1 MTIYLALFLG
11 ALCGLLA
18 AMAMNLFM
26 RAVGRQFG
34 RSADM
39 VRALGSYFT
48 GGLKNASAI
57 GTAIHSVAGIVFGMI
72 YFAIMHAIG
81 ALAFPKAILLGLGL
95 SFAHGLITSY
105 ILMIYASR
113 RHPLENYRKATIQ
126 EGVLHMFGHLIF
138 GAVIGVL
145 AAIAASVV

>member
-11 ALCGLLA
+11 AICGLLA
-18 AMAMNLFM
+18 AMAMNMFM

-48 GGLKNASAI
+48 GGLKNAATV
-57 GTAIHSVAGIVFGMI
+57 GTLIHSLAGVVFGMA
-72 YFAIMHAIG
+72 YFAIMHYIG
-81 ALAFPKAILLGLGL
+81 ALVFPEAILLGLGL
-95 SFAHGLITSY
+95 GFAHGLITSY
-105 ILMIYASR
+105 ALMIYASN
-113 RHPLENYRKATIQ
+113 RHPLDEYRKATIQ
-126 EGVLHMFGHLIF
+126 EGVLHMFGHILF

-145 AAIAASVV
+145 GAIAAAVV

>member
-18 AMAMNLFM
+18 ALAMNVFM
-26 RAVGRQFG
+26 RVVGSHFG

-48 GGLKNASAI
+48 GGLENATRV
-57 GTAIHSVAGIVFGMI
+57 GTWIHGLAGVVFGMI
-72 YFAIMHAIG
+72 YFAIMHSIG
-81 ALAFPKAILLGLGL
+81 ALVFPKAILLGLGL
-95 SFAHGLITSY
+95 GFAHGLITSY
-105 ILMIYASR
+105 ALMIYASN
-113 RHPLENYRKATIQ
+113 RHPMEDYRKATIQ
-126 EGVLHMFGHLIF
+126 EGVVHMFGHIIF

-145 AAIAASVV
+145 GAIAALVV